1 MVQVHSEGLP
11 SFRIPMFFLASSW
24 SFWRATTIENTNV
37 VTGFH
42 IVRVHFEGHLQF
54 RIPVFFNRFYMVRVH
69 SELLLSFKIPIFFFV
84 SSWWEVILKGHCQ
97 SEYQCCYSFLHC
109 ASSFWR
115 ATIIQN
121 YKRLSCLHKMSS
133 FSRAT
138 IIQKTKLQT
147 SSSFLH
153 GTSSIWRATV
163 ILNNKLFSRFYMRW
177 VHSEGLISFRIPIFL
192 LVFIWCKLFLNGY

>member
-121 YKRLSCLHKMSS
+121 YKRLSRVYIRWVRSQGRPLFRKPNS
-133 FSRAT
+133 
-138 IIQKTKLQT
+138 KL
-147 SSSFLH
+147 LP
-153 GTSSIWRATV
+153 
-163 ILNNKLFSRFYMRW
+163 RFYMGQ
-177 VHSEGLISFRIPIFL
+177 VQSEGQLSFWITNFS
-192 LVFIWCKLFLNGY
+192 LVSTWDEFILKG